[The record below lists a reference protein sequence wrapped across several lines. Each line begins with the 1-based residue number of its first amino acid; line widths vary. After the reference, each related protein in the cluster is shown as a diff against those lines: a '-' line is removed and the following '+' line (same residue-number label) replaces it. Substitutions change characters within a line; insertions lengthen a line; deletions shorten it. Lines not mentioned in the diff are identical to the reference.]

1 MRAQVASQD
10 ADEWPYRGVRFLMPW
25 QPGNG
30 RMRPCLVATVVMS
43 HAQGSTP
50 MRPWRR
56 DHSPSTPPRF
66 KEPSRRQGGELLP
79 GVTVDALLEATVSV
93 PWERPVHAARLSFI
107 RRVARPGEVSVHVA
121 CGIDRLG
128 FIDVAYGLTTILT
141 DVDAASLDI
150 LSQQFAEL
158 EGRLGPL
165 AGSLQCRQLTVEAL
179 TAEEGFP
186 PASVH
191 HLTLQNLFN
200 AHLHQPVDYPRL
212 IDPLL
217 TVIAAGGSYFLTAS
231 EAAVLLRQAQARR
244 VQLAR
249 IGELQG
255 YYDENVVLLQVR

>member
-1 MRAQVASQD
+1 
-10 ADEWPYRGVRFLMPW
+10 
-25 QPGNG
+25 
-30 RMRPCLVATVVMS
+30 
-43 HAQGSTP
+43 
-50 MRPWRR
+50 MRPWRG
-56 DHSPSTPPRF
+56 DHPSSSLPRF
-66 KEPSRRQGGELLP
+66 KEPSRRQGAQLLP
-79 GVTVDALLEATVSV
+79 GVTADALLEATVSV
-93 PWERPVHAARLSFI
+93 PWERPVHAARLAFL

-128 FIDVAYGLTTILT
+128 FIDVAYGLTTVLT

-165 AGSLQCRQLTVEAL
+165 AGRLQCRQLTVEAL
-179 TAEEGFP
+179 TAEEGFAP
-186 PASVH
+186 GSVH

-200 AHLHQPVDYPRL
+200 AHLHQPADYPRL
-212 IDPLL
+212 INPLL

-244 VQLAR
+244 LQLTR
-249 IGELQG
+249 MGEIQG